1 MACRGLSPRIGG
13 HSSPLPCGLLPA
25 RAWASSTCSQQPTI
39 HKVTAWLC
47 ACTGSL
53 KLPYE
58 HVERVIFHGC
68 CWAYVPHLQ
77 DSAVSSAELVTGTP
91 LVLPGQLLHV
101 PDPPRVDVPPPPTR
115 PLSYAAAA
123 NTPLAYLARAEHVYV
138 RVGGQQ
144 KPLAAPY
151 AGPYLVVSKG
161 AKTFTIQVGQEI
173 VSVDRLKP
181 HTGLG
186 SVSPAEAPSRSR
198 PPRMPAAPSIQ
209 PASS

>member
-1 MACRGLSPRIGG
+1 MPG
-13 HSSPLPCGLLPA
+13 
-25 RAWASSTCSQQPTI
+25 
-39 HKVTAWLC
+39 V
-47 ACTGSL
+47 
-53 KLPYE
+53 Y
-58 HVERVIFHGC
+58 VEQVLHGILVFHGC
-68 CWAYVPHLQ
+68 SWAYVLHLKE

-123 NTPLAYLARAEHVYV
+123 NTLPSHLARAEHVYV
-138 RVGGQQ
+138 HVGSQQ

-161 AKTFTIQVGQEI
+161 AKTFTIQVGQRQEI
-173 VSVDRLKP
+173 VSVDQLKP

-186 SVSPAEAPSRSR
+186 PVSGCQPLLLSSLHLHEAADCMSR
-198 PPRMPAAPSIQ
+198 
-209 PASS
+209 